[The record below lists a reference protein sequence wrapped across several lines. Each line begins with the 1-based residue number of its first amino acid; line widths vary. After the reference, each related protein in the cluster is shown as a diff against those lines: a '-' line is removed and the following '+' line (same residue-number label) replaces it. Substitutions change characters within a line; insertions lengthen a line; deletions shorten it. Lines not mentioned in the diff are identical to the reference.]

1 MYPYCI
7 LQCGPHEPEFDF
19 EIRSPLKLDWKL
31 FGKSTICVFAKWFK
45 TEWQENCKKI
55 LVKYSFDCWYFQWLS
70 WQNSYYF
77 TASFSSMWLMHE
89 RLSLPAAVWGRVSP
103 DDRWSRDYGSMTSKR
118 NHLSPVFVQFASCHG
133 INGMTALPVKAA
145 HRYILCSYT
154 KYRSWA

>member
-1 MYPYCI
+1 MHSVLLGVSI
-7 LQCGPHEPEFDF
+7 LHFAMWTTWTRVWLCNKIPSKVGQMIQDWMA
-19 EIRSPLKLDWKL
+19 RKLLKN
-31 FGKSTICVFAKWFK
+31 FGKIF
-45 TEWQENCKKI
+45 I
-55 LVKYSFDCWYFQWLS
+55 WLLIFS
-70 WQNSYYF
+70 WQSSYYF

-103 DDRWSRDYGSMTSKR
+103 DDRWSRDYGSMTSKL
-118 NHLSPVFVQFASCHG
+118 NHFSPVFVQFASCHG